1 MIKEIIENND
11 YRLLIEQAEELGNR
25 LGIARV
31 TTVTEIYKA
40 IINSTQRNKDDDT
53 FNFLHLIR
61 PKIALITAKTFPRER
76 PLIDRLYNEIQDAI
90 YLITSTEEKEIR
102 RDRYNTFKDYVE
114 AVATYAIYAANS
126 GARYSTEPAENLLQ
140 KKVLDLT
147 LRLNKLLQFVN
158 MAADKAKVFLS
169 HSSKDKKFV
178 EKLKEDLENKGIDTW
193 YDNKDLDI
201 GDIVSDA
208 IAEGI
213 QQSWF
218 FLIVISPNS
227 VNSKWVKYELD
238 EAYDQHINSGKKV
251 LPIVIG
257 DLKHEDVPQR
267 LKKHLYADFRED
279 YGSAFEKV
287 YRSIIRATA
296 KGIENE

>member
-31 TTVTEIYKA
+31 TTVTEIYKT
-40 IINSTQRNKDDDT
+40 IISSTQRNKDDDT

-90 YLITSTEEKEIR
+90 YLITSTNEKEIR
-102 RDRYNTFKDYVE
+102 RERYNIFKDYVE

-257 DLKHEDVPQR
+257 DLKHEDIPQR

-287 YRSIIRATA
+287 YRSIIRTTA